1 MGVVRLS
8 ASEAVVGVMIADVVV
23 AGRFTART
31 PNVVTHLDLMPRQA
45 LPMSERIDQCAP
57 DSSLLWLAP
66 GCLAAS

>member
-8 ASEAVVGVMIADVVV
+8 ASVAVVGVMIADVVV

-45 LPMSERIDQCAP
+45 LPMSERIDQ
-57 DSSLLWLAP
+57 
-66 GCLAAS
+66 